1 MNADAFPKAA
11 LRPFLPQD
19 GELLAQIFRDSIAE
33 LTGEDYSEA
42 QQEAWMSS
50 ADDEAAFTQRLASQL
65 SLIATIAGSPVGF
78 ISVKGKDHIDM
89 LYVHPSVTLCGVATL
104 LTDAVEKLT
113 QSRGAAHLTVEASDT
128 AQPFFLK
135 RGYVSQRRQ
144 TVPCGDEWLGNT
156 FMEKRFEA
164 QDQRGQAL

>member
-11 LRPFLPQD
+11 LRPYLPRD
-19 GELLAQIFRDSIAE
+19 GEDLAQIFRDSIAE
-33 LTGEDYSEA
+33 LTGDDYSEA
-42 QQEAWMSS
+42 QQEAWMSA
-50 ADDEAAFTQRLASQL
+50 ADDEEAFSQRLASQL
-65 SLIATIAGSPVGF
+65 TLIATLSGSPVGF

-104 LTDAVEKLT
+104 LCDAAEKLT
-113 QSRGAAHLTVEASDT
+113 HSRGAAHLTVDASDT

-135 RGYVSQRRQ
+135 RGFVSQRRQ

-164 QDQRGQAL
+164 QASQGLPR

>member
-11 LRPFLPQD
+11 LRPYLPQD
-19 GELLAQIFRDSIAE
+19 GEGLAQIFRDSIAE

-42 QQEAWMSS
+42 QQEAWIAA
-50 ADDEAAFTQRLASQL
+50 ADDEEAFSQRLSAQL
-65 SLIATIAGSPVGF
+65 TLIATIGGSPVGF

-104 LTDAVEKLT
+104 LCDAVEKLT
-113 QSRGAAHLTVEASDT
+113 RSRGAAHLTVDASDT

-135 RGYVSQRRQ
+135 RGFVSQRRQ
-144 TVPCGDEWLGNT
+144 TVACGDEWLGNT
-156 FMEKRFEA
+156 HMEKRFDA
-164 QDQRGQAL
+164 QVVQGMPR